1 MMNRETCAS
10 NFFFYIVF
18 LSLKI
23 LFKERQGNFV
33 KFFLIT
39 YVNNVRGSRTM
50 QEMKLYNFILVKK
63 FSFLT
68 KLSRFFIYIRIAFKF
83 HFGYKFDI
91 IQI

>member
-63 FSFLT
+63 FSFLQQNYPDS
-68 KLSRFFIYIRIAFKF
+68 LFIFALRSSFTLDMNSI
-83 HFGYKFDI
+83 
-91 IQI
+91 